1 MKNIP
6 YGRQH
11 IDSSDIKAVSKALKA
26 DLITTGDYVNQF
38 EKKITKLLKVKFA
51 VSCNSGTSAIHLAF
65 LSINLSKN
73 DVIIMPAINF
83 IAAYNLAKIMGAKV
97 FLADV
102 DPSTGQMTPE
112 KLLECIKKNKLK
124 KIKAI
129 VTMYLGG
136 YPENVIEFYKIKK
149 KLGFFLIEDAC
160 HALGAQYNFKGKNIY
175 IGSCKHSDIS
185 TFSLHPVK
193 TITSAEGGVATTN
206 NKQIFSKMRLF
217 RSHGIKKKKFHWD
230 YEILFNG
237 FNYRLSDINCALA
250 ISQIKKIKKFINLRK
265 RIYFFYK
272 KKFYNFSSF
281 FTLPKYRNNIKSSY
295 HLFIINFNLKKILVT
310 KKNFLIKMLKN
321 KIICQYHYKP
331 IFLFGKIFNEK
342 FMKKDFKGAMSY
354 YKNTISLPIFPD
366 LSKKNQIFI
375 IKIIKNLLQNTSNR
389 AIKVYNH
396 RNYERHSQE

>member
-11 IDSSDIKAVSKALKA
+11 IDSSDIKAVSKAMQS
-26 DLITTGDYVNQF
+26 DLITTGDYVKKF
-38 EKKITKLLKVKFA
+38 ENIITKLLRVRFS

-65 LSINLSKN
+65 LSINLTKN
-73 DVIIMPAINF
+73 DVVIMPAINF
-83 IAAYNLAKIMGAKV
+83 IAAYNLAKIMGANI

-102 DPSTGQMTPE
+102 DSSTGQMTPE
-112 KLLECIKKNKLK
+112 KLLECIKKNKLR

-149 KLGFFLIEDAC
+149 KLGCFLIEDAC
-160 HALGAQYNFKGKNIY
+160 HALGAQYNFRGKDIY

-193 TITSAEGGVATTN
+193 TITSGEGGVATTN
-206 NKQIFSKMRLF
+206 NKKLFNNMRLF
-217 RSHGIKKKKFHWD
+217 RSHGLRKSQFHWD
-230 YEILFNG
+230 YEILFQG
-237 FNYRLSDINCALA
+237 LNYRLSDINCDLA

-272 KKFYNFSSF
+272 NEFNNFNSF
-281 FTLPKYRNNIKSSY
+281 FTLPEYRKNIKSSY
-295 HLFIINFNLKKILVT
+295 HLFLINFNLKKTFIT
-310 KKNFLIKMLKN
+310 KKNFLKKMLQN

-331 IFLFGKIFNEK
+331 IFFFKRIFNEK
-342 FMKKDFKGAMSY
+342 FMKKDFKGAITY
-354 YKNTISLPIFPD
+354 YKNTISLPIFPN
-366 LSKKNQIFI
+366 LLKKDQIFI
-375 IKIIKNLLQNTSNR
+375 IKTIKHLLQNRNNI
-389 AIKVYNH
+389 IK
-396 RNYERHSQE
+396 SI

>member
-11 IDSSDIKAVSKALKA
+11 IDSSDIKAVSKAMKA
-26 DLITTGDYVNQF
+26 DLITTGDYVKKF
-38 EKKITKLLKVKFA
+38 ENIITKLLSVKFA

-65 LSINLSKN
+65 LSINLTKN
-73 DVIIMPAINF
+73 DVVIMPAINF
-83 IAAYNLAKIMGAKV
+83 IAAYNLAKIMGAKI

-102 DPSTGQMTPE
+102 DPSTGQMTPA
-112 KLLECIKKNKLK
+112 KLLECINKNKLK
-124 KIKAI
+124 KIKAV

-149 KLGFFLIEDAC
+149 KLGFLLIEDAC
-160 HALGAQYNFKGKNIY
+160 HAFGGQYKFRGRNIH

-193 TITSAEGGVATTN
+193 TITSAEGGVVTTN
-206 NKQIFSKMRLF
+206 NNFFFNNMRLF
-217 RSHGIKKKKFHWD
+217 RSHGLKKSRFHWD
-230 YEILFNG
+230 YEILFHG
-237 FNYRLSDINCALA
+237 LNYRLSDINCALA

-272 KKFYNFSSF
+272 KKFHNFNYF
-281 FTLPKYRNNIKSSY
+281 FILPKYSENIKSSY
-295 HLFIINFNLKKILVT
+295 HLFLINFNLKKILIN
-310 KKNFLIKMLKN
+310 KKIFFKKMLEN

-331 IFLFGKIFNEK
+331 IFLFKKIFKQK
-342 FMKKDFKGAMSY
+342 FMKKDFKGAIAY

-375 IKIIKNLLQNTSNR
+375 IKIIKHLLQNRNNR
-389 AIKVYNH
+389 IIK
-396 RNYERHSQE
+396 SI

>member
-11 IDSSDIKAVSKALKA
+11 IDSSDIKAVSKAMKA
-26 DLITTGDYVNQF
+26 DLITTGDYVKKF
-38 EKKITKLLKVKFA
+38 ENIITKLLSVKFA

-65 LSINLSKN
+65 LSINLIKN
-73 DVIIMPAINF
+73 DVVIMPAINF
-83 IAAYNLAKIMGAKV
+83 IAAYNLAKIMGAKI

-102 DPSTGQMTPE
+102 DPSTGQMTPA
-112 KLLECIKKNKLK
+112 KLLECINKNKLK
-124 KIKAI
+124 KIKAV

-149 KLGFFLIEDAC
+149 KLGFLLIEDAC
-160 HALGAQYNFKGKNIY
+160 HAFGAQYNFRGRNIY

-193 TITSAEGGVATTN
+193 TITSAEGGVVTTN
-206 NKQIFSKMRLF
+206 NKFFFNNMRLF
-217 RSHGIKKKKFHWD
+217 RSHGLKKSRFHWD
-230 YEILFNG
+230 YEILFHG
-237 FNYRLSDINCALA
+237 LNYRLSDINCALA

-272 KKFYNFSSF
+272 KKFYNLNSF
-281 FTLPKYRNNIKSSY
+281 FTLPKYSKNIKSSY
-295 HLFIINFNLKKILVT
+295 HLFLINFNIKKILIN
-310 KKNFLIKMLKN
+310 KKTFFKKMLEN

-331 IFLFGKIFNEK
+331 IFLFKKIFKQN
-342 FMKKDFKGAMSY
+342 FRKKDFKGAIAY
-354 YKNTISLPIFPD
+354 YKNTISLPIFPG

-375 IKIIKNLLQNTSNR
+375 IKIIKYLLQNRSNR
-389 AIKVYNH
+389 IIK
-396 RNYERHSQE
+396 SI

>member
-11 IDSSDIKAVSKALKA
+11 IDSSDIKAVSKALKS
-26 DLITTGDYVNQF
+26 DLITTGDYVKEF
-38 EKKITKLLKVKFA
+38 EKKITKLLRVRFA

-73 DVIIMPAINF
+73 DVVIMPAINF
-83 IAAYNLAKIMGAKV
+83 IAAYNLAKIMGANI

-124 KIKAI
+124 KVKVI

-149 KLGFFLIEDAC
+149 KLGCFLIEDAC
-160 HALGAQYNFKGKNIY
+160 HALGAQYKFKGKNIY
-175 IGSCKHSDIS
+175 IGSCKHSDVS

-193 TITSAEGGVATTN
+193 TITSAEGGIATTN
-206 NKQIFSKMRLF
+206 NKKIFNSMRLF
-217 RSHGIKKKKFHWD
+217 RSHGIKKSQFHWD
-230 YEILFNG
+230 YEILLNG
-237 FNYRLSDINCALA
+237 LNYRLSDINCALA
-250 ISQIKKIKKFINLRK
+250 ISQIKRIKKFIHLRK
-265 RIYFFYK
+265 KIYFFYK
-272 KKFYNFSSF
+272 KEFYNFSSF
-281 FTLPKYRNNIKSSY
+281 FTLPKYRKNIKSSY
-295 HLFIINFNLKKILVT
+295 HLFLVNLNLKKIFMT
-310 KKNFLIKMLKN
+310 KNFFLIKMLEN
-321 KIICQYHYKP
+321 KIISQYHYKP
-331 IFLFGKIFNEK
+331 IFLFRKIFSAK

-366 LSKKNQIFI
+366 LTKKDQIFI
-375 IKIIKNLLQNTSNR
+375 INVIKNLLQSRSNR
-389 AIKVYNH
+389 TIK
-396 RNYERHSQE
+396 SI

>member
-11 IDSSDIKAVSKALKA
+11 IDSSDIKAVSKAMQA
-26 DLITTGDYVNQF
+26 DLITTGDYVKKF
-38 EKKITKLLKVKFA
+38 ENIITKLLRVRFA

-65 LSINLSKN
+65 LSINLTKN
-73 DVIIMPAINF
+73 DVVIMPAINF
-83 IAAYNLAKIMGAKV
+83 IAAYNLAKILGAKI

-102 DPSTGQMTPE
+102 DSSTGQMTPE
-112 KLLECIKKNKLK
+112 KLLECIKKNKLR

-149 KLGFFLIEDAC
+149 KLGCFLIEDAC
-160 HALGAQYNFKGKNIY
+160 HALGAQYNFRGEDIY

-206 NKQIFSKMRLF
+206 NKKIFNNMRLF
-217 RSHGIKKKKFHWD
+217 RSHGLRKSQFHWD
-230 YEILFNG
+230 YEILFHG
-237 FNYRLSDINCALA
+237 LNYRLSDINCALA

-272 KKFYNFSSF
+272 KEFNNLNSF
-281 FTLPKYRNNIKSSY
+281 FTLPKYRKNIKSSY
-295 HLFIINFNLKKILVT
+295 HLFLINFNLKKIFIT
-310 KKNFLIKMLKN
+310 KKNFLKKMLQN

-331 IFLFGKIFNEK
+331 IFFFKRIFNEK
-342 FMKKDFKGAMSY
+342 FMKKDFKGAITY
-354 YKNTISLPIFPD
+354 CKNTISLPIFPN
-366 LSKKNQIFI
+366 LLKKDQIFI
-375 IKIIKNLLQNTSNR
+375 IKTIKHLLQNRSNNI
-389 AIKVYNH
+389 IK
-396 RNYERHSQE
+396 SI

>member
-11 IDSSDIKAVSKALKA
+11 IDSSDIKAVSEAMKA
-26 DLITTGDYVNQF
+26 DLITTGDYVKKF
-38 EKKITKLLKVKFA
+38 ENIIAKLLRVKFA
-51 VSCNSGTSAIHLAF
+51 ISCNSGTSAIHLAF

-73 DVIIMPAINF
+73 DVVIMPAINF
-83 IAAYNLAKIMGAKV
+83 IAAYNLAKIMGAKI

-102 DPSTGQMTPE
+102 DPSTGQMTPA
-112 KLLECIKKNKLK
+112 KLLECINKNKIK

-149 KLGFFLIEDAC
+149 KLGFLLIEDAC
-160 HALGAQYNFKGKNIY
+160 HALGAQYNFSGRNIY

-193 TITSAEGGVATTN
+193 TITCAEGGVVTTN
-206 NKQIFSKMRLF
+206 NKFFFNNMRLF
-217 RSHGIKKKKFHWD
+217 RSHGLKKSQFHWD
-230 YEILFNG
+230 YEILFHG

-250 ISQIKKIKKFINLRK
+250 ISQIKKIKKFINSRK
-265 RIYFFYK
+265 KVYLFYK
-272 KKFYNFSSF
+272 KKFYNYNSF
-281 FTLPKYRNNIKSSY
+281 FTLPKYRKNIKSSY
-295 HLFIINFNLKKILVT
+295 HLFLINFNVKKILIN
-310 KKNFLIKMLKN
+310 KKNFFKKMLEN

-331 IFLFGKIFNEK
+331 IFLFKKIFNQK
-342 FMKKDFKGAMSY
+342 FMKKDFKGAMAY

-366 LSKKNQIFI
+366 LLKKDQIFI
-375 IKIIKNLLQNTSNR
+375 INIIKNVLQNKSNHI
-389 AIKVYNH
+389 IK
-396 RNYERHSQE
+396 SI

>member
-11 IDSSDIKAVSKALKA
+11 IDSSDIKAVSKAMKA
-26 DLITTGDYVNQF
+26 DLITTGDYVKKF
-38 EKKITKLLKVKFA
+38 ENIITKLLSVKFA

-65 LSINLSKN
+65 LSINLTKN
-73 DVIIMPAINF
+73 DVVIMPAINF
-83 IAAYNLAKIMGAKV
+83 IAAYNLAKIMGAKI

-102 DPSTGQMTPE
+102 DPSTGQMTPA
-112 KLLECIKKNKLK
+112 KLLECINKNKLK
-124 KIKAI
+124 KIKAV

-149 KLGFFLIEDAC
+149 KLGFLLIEDAC
-160 HALGAQYNFKGKNIY
+160 HAFGAQYNFRGRNIY

-193 TITSAEGGVATTN
+193 TITSAEGGIVTTN
-206 NKQIFSKMRLF
+206 NKFFFNNMKLF
-217 RSHGIKKKKFHWD
+217 RSHGLKKSRFHWD
-230 YEILFNG
+230 YEILFHG
-237 FNYRLSDINCALA
+237 LNYRLSDINCALA

-265 RIYFFYK
+265 SIYFFYK
-272 KKFYNFSSF
+272 KKFYNFNSF
-281 FTLPKYRNNIKSSY
+281 FTLPKYSKNIKSSY
-295 HLFIINFNLKKILVT
+295 HLFLINFNIKKILIN
-310 KKNFLIKMLKN
+310 KKNFFKKMLEN

-331 IFLFGKIFNEK
+331 IFLFKKIFKQK
-342 FMKKDFKGAMSY
+342 FMKKDFKGAIAY

-375 IKIIKNLLQNTSNR
+375 IKIIKYLLQNRSNR
-389 AIKVYNH
+389 IIK
-396 RNYERHSQE
+396 SI

>member
-11 IDSSDIKAVSKALKA
+11 IDSSDIKAVSKAMKA
-26 DLITTGDYVNQF
+26 DLITTGDYV
-38 EKKITKLLKVKFA
+38 KKLENIITKLLRVKFA
-51 VSCNSGTSAIHLAF
+51 LSCNSGTSAIHLAF
-65 LSINLSKN
+65 LSINLTKN
-73 DVIIMPAINF
+73 DVVIMPAINF
-83 IAAYNLAKIMGAKV
+83 IAAYNLAKIMGAKI

-102 DPSTGQMTPE
+102 DPSTGQMTPT
-112 KLLECIKKNKLK
+112 KLLECINKNKLK
-124 KIKAI
+124 KIKTV

-149 KLGFFLIEDAC
+149 KLGFLLIEDAC
-160 HALGAQYNFKGKNIY
+160 HAFGAQYNFRGRNIY

-193 TITSAEGGVATTN
+193 TITSAEGGVVTTN
-206 NKQIFSKMRLF
+206 NNFFFNNMRLF
-217 RSHGIKKKKFHWD
+217 RSHGLKKSRFHWD
-230 YEILFNG
+230 YEILFHG
-237 FNYRLSDINCALA
+237 LNYRLSDINCALA

-272 KKFYNFSSF
+272 KKFYNFNYF
-281 FTLPKYRNNIKSSY
+281 FTLPKYTKNIKSSY
-295 HLFIINFNLKKILVT
+295 HLFLINFNIKNILINKKIFF
-310 KKNFLIKMLKN
+310 KKMLEN

-331 IFLFGKIFNEK
+331 IFLFKKIFKQK
-342 FMKKDFKGAMSY
+342 FMKKDFKGAIAY

-375 IKIIKNLLQNTSNR
+375 IKIIKYLLENRSNSI
-389 AIKVYNH
+389 IKII
-396 RNYERHSQE
+396 

>member
-11 IDSSDIKAVSKALKA
+11 IDSSDIKAVSQALKA
-26 DLITTGDYVNQF
+26 DLITTGNYVKEF
-38 EKKITKLLKVKFA
+38 ENKVTKLLKAKFA

-73 DVIIMPAINF
+73 DVVIMPAINF
-83 IAAYNLAKIMGAKV
+83 IAAYNLAKIMGANI

-124 KIKAI
+124 KVKVII
-129 VTMYLGG
+129 TMYLGG
-136 YPENVIEFYKIKK
+136 YPENIIEFYKIKK
-149 KLGFFLIEDAC
+149 KLCCFLIEDAC
-160 HALGAQYNFKGKNIY
+160 HALGAQYNFKSRYIY

-193 TITSAEGGVATTN
+193 TITSAEGGIATTN
-206 NKQIFSKMRLF
+206 NKKIFNNMRLF
-217 RSHGIKKKKFHWD
+217 RSHGIKKTQFHWD
-230 YEILFNG
+230 YEILFHG

-250 ISQIKKIKKFINLRK
+250 ISQIKKINKFINLRK

-272 KKFYNFSSF
+272 QEFYNFNSF
-281 FTLPKYRNNIKSSY
+281 FRLPKYTNNIKSSY
-295 HLFIINFNLKKILVT
+295 HLFLINFDL
-310 KKNFLIKMLKN
+310 KKNFITKKKFLKKMLEN

-331 IFLFGKIFNEK
+331 IFLFKKIFK
-342 FMKKDFKGAMSY
+342 KKLIIKDFKGAMSY

-366 LSKKNQIFI
+366 LLKKDQFVI
-375 IKIIKNLLQNTSNR
+375 IKMIKNFLLNR
-389 AIKVYNH
+389 GNSSIK
-396 RNYERHSQE
+396 SI

>member
-11 IDSSDIKAVSKALKA
+11 IDSSDIKAVSKAMKA
-26 DLITTGDYVNQF
+26 DLITTGDYVKKF
-38 EKKITKLLKVKFA
+38 ENIITKLLSVKFA

-65 LSINLSKN
+65 LSINLTKN
-73 DVIIMPAINF
+73 DVVIMPAINF
-83 IAAYNLAKIMGAKV
+83 IAAYNLAKIMEAKI

-102 DPSTGQMTPE
+102 DPSTGQMTPA
-112 KLLECIKKNKLK
+112 KLLECINKNKLK
-124 KIKAI
+124 KIKAV

-149 KLGFFLIEDAC
+149 KLGFLLIEDAC
-160 HALGAQYNFKGKNIY
+160 HAFGAQYNFRGRNIH

-193 TITSAEGGVATTN
+193 TITSAEGGVVTTN
-206 NKQIFSKMRLF
+206 NSFFFNNMRLF
-217 RSHGIKKKKFHWD
+217 RSHGLKKSRFHWD
-230 YEILFNG
+230 YEILFHG
-237 FNYRLSDINCALA
+237 LNYRLSDINCALA

-272 KKFYNFSSF
+272 KKFYNFNSF
-281 FTLPKYRNNIKSSY
+281 FILPKYSKNIKSSY
-295 HLFIINFNLKKILVT
+295 HLFLINFNLKKILIN
-310 KKNFLIKMLKN
+310 KKNFFKKMLEN
-321 KIICQYHYKP
+321 KITCQYHYKP
-331 IFLFGKIFNEK
+331 IFLFKRIFKQK
-342 FMKKDFKGAMSY
+342 FMKKDFKGALTY

-375 IKIIKNLLQNTSNR
+375 IKIIKYLLQNRSNR
-389 AIKVYNH
+389 IIK
-396 RNYERHSQE
+396 SI

>member
-11 IDSSDIKAVSKALKA
+11 IDSSDIKAVSKAMKA
-26 DLITTGDYVNQF
+26 DLITTGDYVKKF
-38 EKKITKLLKVKFA
+38 ENIITKLLNVKFA

-65 LSINLSKN
+65 LSINLTKN
-73 DVIIMPAINF
+73 DVVIMPAINF
-83 IAAYNLAKIMGAKV
+83 IAAYNLAKIMRAKI

-102 DPSTGQMTPE
+102 DPSTGQMTPA
-112 KLLECIKKNKLK
+112 KLLECINKNKLK
-124 KIKAI
+124 KIKA
-129 VTMYLGG
+129 VLTMYLGG

-149 KLGFFLIEDAC
+149 KLGFLLIEDAC
-160 HALGAQYNFKGKNIY
+160 HAFGAQYNFRGRNIH

-193 TITSAEGGVATTN
+193 TITSGEGGVVTTN
-206 NKQIFSKMRLF
+206 NNFFFKNMRLF
-217 RSHGIKKKKFHWD
+217 RSHGLKKSRFHWD
-230 YEILFNG
+230 YEILFHG
-237 FNYRLSDINCALA
+237 LNYRLSDINCALA

-272 KKFYNFSSF
+272 KKFYNFNSF
-281 FTLPKYRNNIKSSY
+281 FALPKYSKNIKSSY
-295 HLFIINFNLKKILVT
+295 HLFLINFNLKKILIN
-310 KKNFLIKMLKN
+310 KKNFFKNMLEN

-331 IFLFGKIFNEK
+331 IFLFKKIFKQK
-342 FMKKDFKGAMSY
+342 FMKKDFKGAIAY

-375 IKIIKNLLQNTSNR
+375 IKIVKHLLQNRSNR
-389 AIKVYNH
+389 IIK
-396 RNYERHSQE
+396 SI

>member
-11 IDSSDIKAVSKALKA
+11 IDSSDIKAVSEAMKA
-26 DLITTGDYVNQF
+26 DLITTGDYVKKF
-38 EKKITKLLKVKFA
+38 ENIIAKLLRVKFA
-51 VSCNSGTSAIHLAF
+51 ISCNSGTSAIHLAF

-73 DVIIMPAINF
+73 DVVIMPAINF
-83 IAAYNLAKIMGAKV
+83 IAAYNLAKIMGANI

-124 KIKAI
+124 KVKVI

-149 KLGFFLIEDAC
+149 KLGCFLIEDAC

-175 IGSCKHSDIS
+175 IGSCKHSDVS

-193 TITSAEGGVATTN
+193 TITSAEGGIATTN
-206 NKQIFSKMRLF
+206 NEKIFNNMRLF
-217 RSHGIKKKKFHWD
+217 RSHGIKKSRFHWD

-237 FNYRLSDINCALA
+237 LNYRLSDINCALA
-250 ISQIKKIKKFINLRK
+250 ISQIKRIKKFIYLRK
-265 RIYFFYK
+265 KIYFFYK
-272 KKFYNFSSF
+272 KEFYNFSSF
-281 FTLPKYRNNIKSSY
+281 FTLPKYRKNIKSSY
-295 HLFIINFNLKKILVT
+295 HLFLINFNVKKILIN
-310 KKNFLIKMLKN
+310 KKNFFKKMLEN

-331 IFLFGKIFNEK
+331 IFLFKKIFNQK
-342 FMKKDFKGAMSY
+342 FMKKDFKGAMAY

-366 LSKKNQIFI
+366 LLKKDQIFI
-375 IKIIKNLLQNTSNR
+375 INIIKSVLQNKSNR
-389 AIKVYNH
+389 IIK
-396 RNYERHSQE
+396 SI